1 MSIIFNKPVNEVIKL
16 RHSVRN
22 YEDKDLSKDIIDKV
36 ENYIS
41 NIDNPFGSKV
51 RIKLIK
57 KDESNKGI
65 KLGTYGVIKGAKY
78 YLAVACEKGDFDLEG
93 LGYVFEKVV
102 LYCTSL
108 GLGTVWMAG
117 TFSKS
122 SFAKAMDLKENET
135 IAIVSPLGY
144 EGGKKSLIASMMGNN
159 TKRRKNYE
167 EIFFNNDFN
176 NPLSKEEAENYAE
189 VLEMV
194 RIAPS
199 AMNKQPWRILKR
211 GNEIN
216 FYKDSSG
223 DMHKIDLGIALCHF
237 HLMAK
242 EHGINGK
249 FKIIDPKIDTKYEY
263 VISWI
268 NE

>member
-1 MSIIFNKPVNEVIKL
+1 MSTIFNKPINEVIKL

-22 YEDKDLSKDIIDKV
+22 YDDKYLSQDIIDKI

-41 NIDNPFGSKV
+41 DIDNPFGSKV
-51 RIKLIK
+51 RVKLIK
-57 KDESNKGI
+57 KDNSNKEI
-65 KLGTYGVIKGAKY
+65 KLGTYGVVKGAKY

-93 LGYVFEKVV
+93 LGYVFEHVI

-108 GLGTVWMAG
+108 GLGTVWMGG

-122 SFAKAMDLKENET
+122 SFAKAMDLKENEK
-135 IAIVSPLGY
+135 IVIVSPLGY
-144 EGGKKSLIASMMGNN
+144 EGGKKSLLASIMGNN
-159 TKRRKNYE
+159 NKRRKSYE
-167 EIFFNNDFN
+167 EVFFNNDFS
-176 NPLSKEEAENYAE
+176 NPLSKEAAGNYAE
-189 VLEMV
+189 ILEMV

-199 AMNKQPWRILKR
+199 AINKQPWRILKR

-216 FYKDSSG
+216 FYKDG
-223 DMHKIDLGIALCHF
+223 IIEMNKIDMGIALCHF

-242 EHGINGK
+242 ECGLNGN
-249 FKIIDPKIDTKYEY
+249 FKVIDSKVDTKYKY

-268 NE
+268 SE